1 MKLTELQAEWEK
13 DSKIDQTNLGNEAAN
28 TPKLHSKYITL
39 LSNAKLNMRKAE
51 SDYNNLRRMKFRYY
65 RGEMTKVELEDAGWA
80 QWQGVKPLKNEMD
93 EFLLC
98 DADLNRITDK
108 LEYHKT
114 VLYFLEQVIRSL
126 NSRTWDIKNSIEW
139 TKFTNGLM

>member
-51 SDYNNLRRMKFRYY
+51 SDYNNLRRKKFRYY
-65 RGEMTKVELEDAGWA
+65 RGEMTKVELEDEGWM
-80 QWQGVKPLKNEMD
+80 QWQGVKPLKSDMD
-93 EFLLC
+93 EFLQC
-98 DADLNRITDK
+98 DEDLNRIQDK

>member
-39 LSNAKLNMRKAE
+39 LSNAKLNLRKAE

-65 RGEMTKVELEDAGWA
+65 RGEMTKVELEEAGWN

>member
-39 LSNAKLNMRKAE
+39 LSNAKLNLRKAE

-65 RGEMTKVELEDAGWA
+65 RGEMTKAELEEAGWN

>member
-39 LSNAKLNMRKAE
+39 LSNAKLNLRKAE

-65 RGEMTKVELEDAGWA
+65 RGEMTKAELEEAGWD

>member
-65 RGEMTKVELEDAGWA
+65 RGEMTKVELEEAGWN